1 MNILQRRIAR
11 WELRKAERH
20 PVHIPAYLTAG
31 EDADRQNCII
41 HDVSLAGARL
51 TVGSKAELPDEFTL
65 VFTRNCRVV
74 RRMDGQIGVEF
85 MFSEAENAQPARS
98 ADQRGDVVKPIR

>member
-20 PVHIPAYLTAG
+20 PVHIPAYLTV
-31 EDADRQNCII
+31 DDQSDHQNCII

-85 MFSEAENAQPARS
+85 MFSESDNAQPAR
-98 ADQRGDVVKPIR
+98 ATDQPDDVVKPIR

>member
-11 WELRKAERH
+11 WELRKSERH
-20 PVHIPAYLTAG
+20 PVHIPAYITAG
-31 EDADRQNCII
+31 DQSDRRSCII

-51 TVGSKAELPDEFTL
+51 TVGSRTDLPDEFTL

-85 MFSEAENAQPARS
+85 VFSDSENPQLARS
-98 ADQRGDVVKPIR
+98 GDQRDDVVKPIR